1 MYVSVFQESCCLP
14 SLWVTR
20 NKGDRSLG
28 NNTEM
33 HENKVSFLVSL
44 NVYVC
49 TTALPSAP
57 RDQKRPADLLKLEL
71 EVVVRCYVSAG
82 NPIRVLCMN
91 SKC

>member
-1 MYVSVFQESCCLP
+1 MHVSVFQESCCLP

-33 HENKVSFLVSL
+33 PENKVSFLVSF

-71 EVVVRCYVSAG
+71 EVVVGCYTG
-82 NPIRVLCMN
+82 WKWL
-91 SKC
+91 